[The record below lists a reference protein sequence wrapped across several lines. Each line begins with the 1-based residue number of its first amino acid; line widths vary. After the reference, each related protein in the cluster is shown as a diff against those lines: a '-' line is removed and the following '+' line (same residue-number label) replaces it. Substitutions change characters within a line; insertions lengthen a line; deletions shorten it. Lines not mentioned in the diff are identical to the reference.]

1 MKKLIALGIG
11 GIAAVLFYMWAN
23 PSSPLNEALG
33 LAPQSQERS
42 DATDAQEQTEFD
54 SALAQ
59 DARTACRQKLG
70 IKEPVMTG
78 MDVAKL
84 GYGSQKGAAFTRC
97 VADAMF
103 PVRK

>member
-33 LAPQSQERS
+33 LAPPSQERS
-42 DATDAQEQTEFD
+42 DAADAQEQTEFN
-54 SALAQ
+54 SELAQ

-70 IKEPVMTG
+70 IKEQVMTG

-97 VADAMF
+97 VADAMY
-103 PVRK
+103 PGRN